1 MSQSK
6 FKPIQMNPFDF
17 IYALSDRTLRQLEN
31 DWTGNFNRGILP
43 ELVKLESMFE
53 PLYLSKANFYRGI
66 PTYLDLARLILKVL
80 FNLTDQELEKECQE
94 LMDPL
99 LSVNLSNGPNN
110 SFLFDAR
117 GKNFV
122 LLRVQPIRSQNKL
135 LTFCINNSSIFFSF
149 HFYV

>member
-53 PLYLSKANFYRGI
+53 PLYLSKANF
-66 PTYLDLARLILKVL
+66 
-80 FNLTDQELEKECQE
+80 
-94 LMDPL
+94 
-99 LSVNLSNGPNN
+99 
-110 SFLFDAR
+110 
-117 GKNFV
+117 
-122 LLRVQPIRSQNKL
+122 
-135 LTFCINNSSIFFSF
+135 
-149 HFYV
+149 